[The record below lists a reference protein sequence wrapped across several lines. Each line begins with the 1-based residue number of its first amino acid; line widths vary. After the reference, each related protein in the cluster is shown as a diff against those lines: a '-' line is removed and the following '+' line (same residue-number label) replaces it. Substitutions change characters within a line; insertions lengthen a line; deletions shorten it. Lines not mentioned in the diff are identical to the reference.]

1 MPAGASAAAAEP
13 AEPSKDFSS
22 LIQSEVEDVKSK
34 GKPKL
39 VQYHNTNV
47 GGIMFFILAKEAGA
61 SCTWCLLVLASQ
73 HTHHPAWHAG
83 CTPAELL
90 TCMAE
95 DIEKTQQNR
104 CRCDSST

>member
-1 MPAGASAAAAEP
+1 MQYYERLVPAGTAAAAAAEP

-47 GGIMFFILAKEAGA
+47 GGIMFFILSKEAGNLWFPSSLACRCLPA
-61 SCTWCLLVLASQ
+61 STL
-73 HTHHPAWHAG
+73 TTWHA
-83 CTPAELL
+83 CRVH
-90 TCMAE
+90 TCRAA
-95 DIEKTQQNR
+95 DVHG
-104 CRCDSST
+104 